1 MCVRCNGPLGAR
13 GIALCDSCMAD
24 LGHPVGSRWRDKS
37 VAALHVLLWM
47 VATGTLWLAVTVALW
62 LAVR

>member
-24 LGHPVGSRWRDKS
+24 LGHPVGSHWWGN
-37 VAALHVLLWM
+37 VTAFLLPVLLGL
-47 VATGTLWLAVTVALW
+47 VATVALL